1 MDEEST
7 TAATPH
13 SVVRLNAAQIRTLA
27 HPLRARLLGLLRID
41 GPATATT
48 LARLLDTNTGA
59 TSYHLRQLADV
70 DLVAEETGLGTSR
83 QRFWRAAHDA
93 STWRP
98 TDFDD
103 DPDARAAAAWIES
116 QQLQLLSEQAE
127 GWLAMQQ
134 TAPVEWREA
143 ATISDA
149 MVTVAPDRLRALN
162 EEIWALILKY
172 RTDPALAEEA
182 GAAQVHVFLATFPRA
197 EELR

>member
-1 MDEEST
+1 MDDESN
-7 TAATPH
+7 AVPH
-13 SVVRLNAAQIRTLA
+13 NVVRLNAVQIRTLA
-27 HPLRARLLGLLRID
+27 HPLRARLLGLLRVD

-70 DLVAEETGLGTSR
+70 GLVAEETGLGTSR

-103 DPDARAAAAWIES
+103 DPDARAAAEWIES
-116 QQLQLLSEQAE
+116 HQVRFMTEQAE
-127 GWLAMQQ
+127 QWLAAQPQ
-134 TAPVEWREA
+134 APQAWREA

-149 MVTVAPDRLRALN
+149 MLTVAPERLRALN
-162 EEIWALILKY
+162 EEIWELIVRY
-172 RTDPALAEEA
+172 RQDPAFAEEE
-182 GAAQVHVFLATFPRA
+182 GAAQVHVFLASFPRA

>member
-1 MDEEST
+1 MDDEPKT
-7 TAATPH
+7 VPH
-13 SVVRLNAAQIRTLA
+13 TVVHLNALQIRTMA
-27 HPLRARLLGLLRID
+27 HPLRARLLGLLRVD

-48 LARLLDTNTGA
+48 LARLLETNTGA

-70 DLVAEETGLGTSR
+70 GLVVEEAALGTAR

-103 DPDARAAAAWIES
+103 DPDARAAAEWIEH
-116 QQLQLLSEQAE
+116 QQLKLLGEQAE
-127 GWLAMQQ
+127 RWLAAQQ
-134 TAPVEWREA
+134 TAPQEWREA

-149 MVTVAPDRLRALN
+149 MLTLAPSRLRALN
-162 EEIWALILKY
+162 DEIWELIVKY
-172 RTDPALAEEA
+172 RQDPAYVEEE
-182 GAAQVHVFLATFPRA
+182 GAAQVHLFLATFPRA

>member
-1 MDEEST
+1 MDDEPG
-7 TAATPH
+7 AAPH
-13 SVVRLNAAQIRTLA
+13 SVVHLNAPQIRTLA
-27 HPLRARLLGLLRID
+27 HPLRARLLALLRID

-48 LARLLDTNTGA
+48 LARRLDTNTGA

-70 DLVAEETGLGTSR
+70 GLVVEEADLGTSR

-103 DPDARAAAAWIES
+103 DPDARAAADWIEN
-116 QQLQLLSEQAE
+116 QQVRLMGEQAE
-127 GWLAMQQ
+127 QWLAVQQ
-134 TAPVEWREA
+134 QAPKAWREA

-149 MVTVAPDRLRALN
+149 MLTVAPARLRALN
-162 EEIWALILKY
+162 EEIWELIVKY
-172 RTDPALAEEA
+172 RQNPAYAAED
-182 GAAQVHVFLATFPRA
+182 GAAQVHLFLAGFPRA

>member
-1 MDEEST
+1 MDDESST
-7 TAATPH
+7 VPH
-13 SVVRLNAAQIRTLA
+13 RIVRLNALQIRTLA
-27 HPLRARLLGLLRID
+27 HPLRARLLGLLRAD

-70 DLVAEETGLGTSR
+70 GLVVEEADLGTGR

-103 DPDARAAAAWIES
+103 DPDARAAAQWIEN
-116 QQLQLLSEQAE
+116 QQLQLMSEQAE
-127 GWLAMQQ
+127 RWLATQQ
-134 TAPVEWREA
+134 TAPREWREA

-149 MVTVAPDRLRALN
+149 MLTLAPDRLRALN
-162 EEIWALILKY
+162 EEIWDLVMKY
-172 RTDPALAEEA
+172 RQDPVYADES
-182 GAAQVHVFLATFPRA
+182 GAAQVNVFLVSFPRA